1 MPSAIDLTEQTLP
14 PSPIP
19 TSPTPP
25 SSPSSTRKPS
35 IPDYEELP
43 DNSPIGPK
51 PFQTVTRKAVE
62 NEYVPSPQNSP
73 QFDTHRPRAYTVGEY
88 STDRMW
94 SDFPPEP
101 ESPSGLVKHKHLSLI
116 SMESGLS
123 FGYDVEKDFNP
134 TLPLESQPWFHGKIP
149 RAEAECLLNDDG
161 DFLVRENV
169 TLSDTFT
176 LSLRSRGDFDHTLIG
191 TTEVVSSNKGFGGA
205 KTAVKYHFDG
215 GAFDSIPELVYN
227 HLKYQ
232 IPIDK
237 DVFHVIVNPIC
248 RIGTKGQGTS
258 GYVADDS
265 SPLFNTLPKSF
276 GSKHKKRSASPE
288 TAHHSTMRPLK
299 SISISPNGTPHRS
312 PHLEHTA
319 LKTSSSI
326 GDILESRDMEAI
338 EIKRNAISPPPTN
351 AMISETMLTPRSGG
365 RPRASTMCG
374 ITSPRQ
380 RVDSFGDY
388 EVMESVS
395 IWSNSP
401 EMKRANLSE
410 RSSNSSSAESVKYA
424 EIRYPR
430 KKQPQGTSS
439 ANRTSNAVKYAEL
452 RFSRSM
458 ASNASPHP
466 FSMYDVIPAS
476 RKDTNPYQSRAEI
489 LAQKLQSEPTYST
502 PRPQQSDP
510 YQRGGLARTESSPHP
525 FPQTAPNHLPRQLST
540 PSQVVAKL
548 PIQQRDSLLTVPETS
563 CRNRE
568 AILSRSS
575 PGLTHPYKVLKGLPG
590 YEALV
595 KLHSLLG
602 AYTTEELAYHLTRA
616 DAVCFLLV
624 PRVGED
630 EEVWKNRYVYKICL
644 PLNSFRC
651 VWVDMTIS
659 MPDLSVLTITAAFG
673 DVLHCLVDCVQ

>member
-1 MPSAIDLTEQTLP
+1 MWGDFLPEQ
-14 PSPIP
+14 
-19 TSPTPP
+19 
-25 SSPSSTRKPS
+25 
-35 IPDYEELP
+35 
-43 DNSPIGPK
+43 
-51 PFQTVTRKAVE
+51 
-62 NEYVPSPQNSP
+62 
-73 QFDTHRPRAYTVGEY
+73 
-88 STDRMW
+88 
-94 SDFPPEP
+94 

-134 TLPLESQPWFHGKIP
+134 ALPLESQPWFYGKIP

-191 TTEVVSSNKGFGGA
+191 TTQVVGSSKGIGGA

-248 RIGTKGQGTS
+248 RTGTKGHRTS
-258 GYVADDS
+258 GYSPDDS
-265 SPLFNTLPKSF
+265 SPFFSTLPKSF

-288 TAHHSTMRPLK
+288 AAHHHTMRPLK
-299 SISISPNGTPHRS
+299 SISISPHGTPRRS
-312 PHLEHTA
+312 PHHEHA
-319 LKTSSSI
+319 VLKSSTSI
-326 GDILESRDMEAI
+326 GDILESRDVEAI
-338 EIKRNAISPPPTN
+338 EIRRNAISPPPTN
-351 AMISETMLTPRSGG
+351 AMIPSSYR
-365 RPRASTMCG
+365 RPLASTMSG

-388 EVMESVS
+388 ELMESVS
-395 IWSNSP
+395 IWSDSP

-410 RSSNSSSAESVKYA
+410 RSSNSGSAESVKYA

-430 KKQPQGTSS
+430 KKPPQGSSS
-439 ANRTSNAVKYAEL
+439 ANRGSNAVKYAEI
-452 RFSRSM
+452 RFSRLMS
-458 ASNASPHP
+458 SNASPHP

-489 LAQKLQSEPTYST
+489 LAQKLQSEATYST

-510 YQRGGLARTESSPHP
+510 YQHGGLARAESSPHP
-525 FPQTAPNHLPRQLST
+525 FPQRLSHHMPRQIST
-540 PSQVVAKL
+540 PVAKPPVGQSDTTL
-548 PIQQRDSLLTVPETS
+548 YSVPETP

-568 AILSRSS
+568 AAMLSGFSNRSS

-590 YEALV
+590 YDALV

-602 AYTTEELAYHLTRA
+602 AYTTEELAYHLTRS

-630 EEVWKNRYVYKICL
+630 EEVWKSRYVYQICL
-644 PLNSFRC
+644 PPNYSFGC
-651 VWVDMTIS
+651 VWVDN
-659 MPDLSVLTITAAFG
+659 V
-673 DVLHCLVDCVQ
+673 